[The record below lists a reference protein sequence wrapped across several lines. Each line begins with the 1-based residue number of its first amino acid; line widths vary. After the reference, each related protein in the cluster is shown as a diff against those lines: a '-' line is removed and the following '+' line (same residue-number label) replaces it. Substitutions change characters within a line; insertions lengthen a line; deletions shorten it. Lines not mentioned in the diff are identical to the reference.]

1 MINGKIWIQK
11 NCQPAVPGWKRL
23 LLYYLGNLV
32 PKGSLLQPGGQH
44 SKSRITNDIWPMT
57 LKAKMASSHRSSH
70 TSEDESGKH
79 RRRMEEWG
87 ETLGSCCGGK
97 QQDQGTNWMGKKKKK
112 GTSEDTR
119 LHTGQTDREKNDSER
134 IKKKI
139 LKGEMSFLLLL
150 FFSAMSS
157 MTELNNLRHF

>member
-1 MINGKIWIQK
+1 MRMNQ
-11 NCQPAVPGWKRL
+11 
-23 LLYYLGNLV
+23 
-32 PKGSLLQPGGQH
+32 
-44 SKSRITNDIWPMT
+44 
-57 LKAKMASSHRSSH
+57 AS
-70 TSEDESGKH
+70 TG
-79 RRRMEEWG
+79 EEWKNG
-87 ETLGSCCGGK
+87 VRHWGAAVGGNSK
-97 QQDQGTNWMGKKKKK
+97 IKAQTGWEKKKK

>member
-57 LKAKMASSHRSSH
+57 LKAKMASLL
-70 TSEDESGKH
+70 SGAVTQV
-79 RRRMEEWG
+79 RMNQASTGEEWKNG
-87 ETLGSCCGGK
+87 VRHWGAAVGGNSK
-97 QQDQGTNWMGKKKKK
+97 IKAQTGWEKKKKK
-112 GTSEDTR
+112 VLVRIPGYIQVR
-119 LHTGQTDREKNDSER
+119 PTG
-134 IKKKI
+134 KKMI
-139 LKGEMSFLLLL
+139 QKG
-150 FFSAMSS
+150 
-157 MTELNNLRHF
+157 

>member
-70 TSEDESGKH
+70 TSEDEPGKH

-97 QQDQGTNWMGKKKKK
+97 QQDQGTNWMGKKKKRKVLVRIPGYIQVRPTGKKMIQK
-112 GTSEDTR
+112 G
-119 LHTGQTDREKNDSER
+119 
-134 IKKKI
+134 
-139 LKGEMSFLLLL
+139 
-150 FFSAMSS
+150 
-157 MTELNNLRHF
+157 